1 MSCIYKENI
10 CEWHWYET
18 EETVSTNDE
27 IKILTDKE
35 NVVLSAIRQT
45 GGRGRRGRKWQSI
58 LGNLYFTYTQRIP
71 PEELSRYVCLI
82 GLSLA
87 KTVHQLSPQSSV
99 CIKWPNDVFLSHK
112 KLSGILLENISG
124 QVWAIGIGVNIVGS
138 PVIEDMPYQA
148 TSLAEN
154 GIMLDRTDF
163 LHYYLTNFS
172 NDVKKYQQN
181 GFQSLKQEWLQYALN
196 YQRTVHIKTERGTK
210 TGVFKTLDDNGY
222 LILETEHGEEKIIA
236 GDLFV

>member
-1 MSCIYKENI
+1 
-10 CEWHWYET
+10 
-18 EETVSTNDE
+18 
-27 IKILTDKE
+27 
-35 NVVLSAIRQT
+35 
-45 GGRGRRGRKWQSI
+45 
-58 LGNLYFTYTQRIP
+58 
-71 PEELSRYVCLI
+71 
-82 GLSLA
+82 
-87 KTVHQLSPQSSV
+87 
-99 CIKWPNDVFLSHK
+99 
-112 KLSGILLENISG
+112 
-124 QVWAIGIGVNIVGS
+124 
-138 PVIEDMPYQA
+138 MPYQA